1 MENNENTVI
10 LTDEDGVE
18 TEFEVITALEVDG
31 NEYYVLYPVNEAE
44 EDDAVVLK
52 LTKNEDGEEMLTTI
66 EDDDEFEKVAA
77 AYEEWLSEEDFEDE
91 DEE

>member
-31 NEYYVLYPVNEAE
+31 NEYYVLYPVNEVE

-66 EDDDEFEKVAA
+66 EDDEEFEKVAA
-77 AYEEWLSEEDFEDE
+77 AYEEWISEEEFEDE
-91 DEE
+91 E

>member
-1 MENNENTVI
+1 MENNENTVV

-31 NEYYVLYPVNEAE
+31 NEYYVLYPVDEENEE
-44 EDDAVVLK
+44 DAVVLK
-52 LTKNEDGEEMLTTI
+52 LTTNEDGEEMLTTI

-77 AYEEWLSEEDFEDE
+77 AYEEWLNEEDFEDG
-91 DEE
+91 EE